1 MAQWLESGALS
12 ISLPAVWFRIP
23 LGAGFYHE
31 RRNITVPSSQYW
43 DIVSM
48 FVSLGKA
55 LNRHMLNLTK
65 VKMST
70 WKDKD
75 GNVYDKFNAP
85 KLLHDCMLAVE
96 LKWHTH
102 EQVQ

>member
-1 MAQWLESGALS
+1 MARERSFVNIAACCVVSNSAWCRILSREEKYHGSLLS
-12 ISLPAVWFRIP
+12 I
-23 LGAGFYHE
+23 LGHCFDG
-31 RRNITVPSSQYW
+31 
-43 DIVSM
+43 
-48 FVSLGKA
+48 VSLGKA